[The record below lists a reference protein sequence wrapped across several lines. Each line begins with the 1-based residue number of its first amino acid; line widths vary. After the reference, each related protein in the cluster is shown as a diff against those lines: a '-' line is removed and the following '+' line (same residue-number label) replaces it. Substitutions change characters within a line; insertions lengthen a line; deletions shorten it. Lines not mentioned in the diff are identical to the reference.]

1 MSVREAVRN
10 SRVTERLLE
19 ELQKIAPYTDE
30 YDVAFGAVLLVI
42 LGIGI
47 LDRFL
52 TGSDF
57 LTGSE
62 TLALI
67 TASTAFI
74 ALYRLR
80 HSHEKRRPTVRPD
93 YDPPDGNTPC
103 DFGLRNYGPGPA
115 LYVQAVL
122 EIRADEETERAPE
135 WSGDGSERSPEFVP
149 HHRPLHLDEGEFLGL
164 FHQVENDWLEEQCRT
179 WTENTDEKSDEP
191 VVDLYYSWVSQAGMR
206 VPEEIRTD
214 ENDECVLDGI
224 EEYDTGVR
232 NIPLSDLRNACL
244 SGAGSGSHSTDSAGS
259 TTVSDTSSTPTR
271 SQ

>member
-1 MSVREAVRN
+1 MSVRETVRN

-52 TGSDF
+52 NGSDF
-57 LTGSE
+57 LNGSE

-80 HSHEKRRPTVRPD
+80 HSHEKRRPTARPD

-103 DFGLRNYGPGPA
+103 DFGLRSYGPGPVR
-115 LYVQAVL
+115 LSTFK
-122 EIRADEETERAPE
+122 RFWR
-135 WSGDGSERSPEFVP
+135 SERTRNPSVP
-149 HHRPLHLDEGEFLGL
+149 RSGRVTGPSVPPSSFPITDHYISTKGSSSGCSIRSKTTGSKSSVGRGPKT
-164 FHQVENDWLEEQCRT
+164 RT
-179 WTENTDEKSDEP
+179 RR
-191 VVDLYYSWVSQAGMR
+191 A
-206 VPEEIRTD
+206 
-214 ENDECVLDGI
+214 
-224 EEYDTGVR
+224 
-232 NIPLSDLRNACL
+232 
-244 SGAGSGSHSTDSAGS
+244 
-259 TTVSDTSSTPTR
+259 TSR
-271 SQ
+271 